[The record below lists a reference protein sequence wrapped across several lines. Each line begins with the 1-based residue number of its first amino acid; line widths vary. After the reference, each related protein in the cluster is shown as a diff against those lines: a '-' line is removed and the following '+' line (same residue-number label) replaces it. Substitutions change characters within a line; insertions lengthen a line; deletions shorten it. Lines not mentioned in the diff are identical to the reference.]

1 MAALERVDDFN
12 NSCDDVKSW
21 LESKKDQLN
30 RNPNDMKNL
39 ANLEKDLKPL
49 QDKIR
54 ELEMLA
60 NKVHNPLFSQS
71 VNDDYLDPQRS
82 S

>member
-60 NKVHNPLFSQS
+60 NKVHNPSFS
-71 VNDDYLDPQRS
+71 
-82 S
+82 